1 MERVEF
7 DLTNG
12 RMLSDVSG
20 YVESRQRDNDR
31 LDMYFIVGEDDRFIY
46 FANVYGFDWE
56 TEEQEFG
63 EPRFVQVETAVL
75 DKGRGELFN
84 VIDNDGIGSLGK
96 LDGLR
101 YWDRLELDGFG
112 IRFVRDS
119 GNVLVSWLDFV

>member
-1 MERVEF
+1 MSV
-7 DLTNG
+7 DLTGG
-12 RMLSDVSG
+12 RKLSDVSG

-31 LDMYFIVGEDDRFIY
+31 LDMYFIVGESDHYVY

-56 TEEQEFG
+56 HDEQESG

-75 DKGRGELFN
+75 DKGRGVLFN
-84 VIDNDGIGSLGK
+84 VIDNDGIGSMGK

-101 YWDRLELDGFG
+101 YWDRLELEDSG

>member
-1 MERVEF
+1 MID
-7 DLTNG
+7 DLTCG
-12 RMLSDVSG
+12 RKLSDLSG

-101 YWDRLELDGFG
+101 YWDRLELEGFG
-112 IRFVRDS
+112 IRFVRDL

>member
-1 MERVEF
+1 MID
-7 DLTNG
+7 DLTGG
-12 RMLSDVSG
+12 RKLSDVSG

-101 YWDRLELDGFG
+101 YWDRLELEDFG
-112 IRFVRDS
+112 IRFVSDS

>member
-1 MERVEF
+1 MID
-7 DLTNG
+7 DLTGG
-12 RMLSDVSG
+12 RKLSDVSG

-75 DKGRGELFN
+75 DKGRGVLFN

-101 YWDRLELDGFG
+101 YWDRLELEGFG
-112 IRFVRDS
+112 VRFVRDS

>member
-1 MERVEF
+1 MID
-7 DLTNG
+7 DLTGG
-12 RMLSDVSG
+12 RKLSDVSG

-75 DKGRGELFN
+75 DKSRGELFN

-101 YWDRLELDGFG
+101 YWDRLELEDFG
-112 IRFVRDS
+112 IRFVIDS

>member
-1 MERVEF
+1 MID
-7 DLTNG
+7 DLTGG
-12 RMLSDVSG
+12 RKLSDVSG

-56 TEEQEFG
+56 IEEQECG

-75 DKGRGELFN
+75 DRERGVLFN
-84 VIDNDGIGSLGK
+84 VIDNDGIGSLSK

-101 YWDRLELDGFG
+101 YWDRLELEDFGF
-112 IRFVRDS
+112 RFVSDS

>member
-1 MERVEF
+1 MID
-7 DLTNG
+7 DLTGG
-12 RMLSDVSG
+12 RKLSDVSG

-75 DKGRGELFN
+75 DKSRGEWFN

-101 YWDRLELDGFG
+101 YWDRLELEDFG
-112 IRFVRDS
+112 IRFVIDS

>member
-1 MERVEF
+1 MID
-7 DLTNG
+7 DLTGG
-12 RMLSDVSG
+12 RKLSDVSG

-101 YWDRLELDGFG
+101 YWDRLELEGFG
-112 IRFVRDS
+112 IRFVSDS